1 MVKKEVKKETA
12 KTGYSSSE
20 ETRQHPEQY
29 NECQYSGE
37 WGDCD
42 PFKMIRIKEERLIS
56 GGASCP
62 DRKNIT
68 KPCSRDD
75 FPPGTV
81 WLLQQHKNCVLE
93 LQKLKAMIE
102 DLHRYIDLIHQ
113 RGQALYNSY
122 NELRKRLMDIRREI
136 TIIGRRN
143 HDAEQTINRL
153 RKEVEDWKA
162 KSNKMQ
168 MELNQVKAQYKSME
182 IKVRASRTK
191 YEELTKSKEEITN
204 EQNRHNIKLDELTNE
219 NRNLK
224 ASLLDT
230 ERYKEELREL
240 TTEIAALATKIQGI
254 RGEIKQTKEELNKC
268 RMESAMPRGKVTGPK
283 FNKDTKVKLDM
294 DMWITHNITQEE
306 GETYTPEL
314 KYGPEPGYAPPPPPP
329 PKYEPPPPPPP
340 PPKYEAPPPPPPPKY
355 EEPKVEETT
364 VPEVKYEEPPKYV
377 EPAVEPAKY

>member
-1 MVKKEVKKETA
+1 MKKET
-12 KTGYSSSE
+12 KYSSSE
-20 ETRQHPEQY
+20 ETRLHPEQY
-29 NECQYSGE
+29 NECHYSGE

-56 GGASCP
+56 GGASCA
-62 DRKNIT
+62 DRKNTT
-68 KPCSRDD
+68 KPCSRED

-153 RKEVEDWKA
+153 RKEVEDWKT

-182 IKVRASRTK
+182 IKVRASRSK
-191 YEELTKSKEEITN
+191 YEELLKNKEEITHEHASHSAKL
-204 EQNRHNIKLDELTNE
+204 EQLTTE

-230 ERYKEELREL
+230 ERYKEELRDL
-240 TTEIAALATKIQGI
+240 TVECAALSSKVQGI
-254 RGEIKQTKEELNKC
+254 RSDIKHTKEELNKC
-268 RMESAMPRGKVTGPK
+268 KMEGAMPKGKHLGPK
-283 FNKDTKVKLDM
+283 FNKDTKVLLDM

-306 GETYTPEL
+306 GETITQEV
-314 KYGPEPGYAPPPPPP
+314 KYGDAPGYAPPPR
-329 PKYEPPPPPPP
+329 
-340 PPKYEAPPPPPPPKY
+340 
-355 EEPKVEETT
+355 
-364 VPEVKYEEPPKYV
+364 
-377 EPAVEPAKY
+377 